1 MKERTSLLT
10 TTDLDAWRNLKIER
24 QWSGN
29 SLIPGHFEA
38 KLSKIGTAHQ
48 ASGLQIPQMLTL
60 SWRGSLHKPSQNE
73 RKYNGHY
80 DSYNQTIEN
89 LKNIFHELSFND
101 K

>member
-1 MKERTSLLT
+1 
-10 TTDLDAWRNLKIER
+10 
-24 QWSGN
+24 
-29 SLIPGHFEA
+29 
-38 KLSKIGTAHQ
+38 LSKIGTAHQ

-89 LKNIFHELSFND
+89 LKIYFMNYPLTINENNIFISMTVTKRWLALVSRG